1 MANDPDVIIIGSG
14 AGGSAAAY
22 RLVKA
27 GKRVLMLEKGGF
39 LPRDGSTLD
48 VKTVFQSGRY
58 KNQEPWVDGRNK
70 EFVPGEFYNV
80 GGKTKWYGAAL
91 LRFSPHE
98 FEADAGHQ
106 CLAWPFGYDE
116 LAPYYDEAE
125 ALLHVNH
132 FDNEP
137 ELQALIDNII
147 EHEPAWRAEPL
158 PLGLKKEIL
167 DDPVEA
173 KHFDGF
179 ASACGYKS
187 DAEWNLI
194 DLIRDDSNFTLLTD
208 KIVTGFL
215 HADGAPAEIT
225 GVLCSDGSTHSASVV
240 ILAAGAMS
248 SPRLL
253 EDHLAATGL
262 NAQLPS
268 ANVVGA
274 NFKLHVNSAILGVG
288 LFQRHDVLRK
298 TAILYNDA
306 FPHSTIQC
314 LGWMDGEMIA
324 TQLPAAVPKFA
335 TDAIGGRAIGF
346 FATTEDGSS
355 ADNRVVS
362 SGGDG
367 PPKLDYDLD
376 RIKASRDEHHAL
388 IRHFLGRLLRAG
400 LVGAEEYSGLAGTAH
415 AIGTLVTGSD
425 PRTSV
430 VDAAGKVHGMTNL
443 YVGDGSILARTSR
456 VNPAL
461 TIYAW
466 GLRLG
471 EHLARSPG

>member
-1 MANDPDVIIIGSG
+1 VAHDPDVIIIGSG

-22 RLVKA
+22 RLIKA
-27 GKRVLMLEKGGF
+27 GKRVLILEKGGF

-48 VKTVFQSGRY
+48 VKTVFKSGRF
-58 KNQEPWVDGRNK
+58 KNQEPWVDGQNK
-70 EFVPGEFYNV
+70 SFVPGEFYNV

-98 FEADAGHQ
+98 FEADAEYQ
-106 CLAWPFGYDE
+106 ALAWPFGYDE

-137 ELQALIDNII
+137 ELQALIDKIV
-147 EHEPAWRAEPL
+147 EHDPAWRAEPL

-187 DAEWNLI
+187 DAEWNLL
-194 DLIRDDSNFTLLTD
+194 DLIRDDPNFTLITE
-208 KIVTGFL
+208 KTVTRFL
-215 HADGAPAEIT
+215 HADGAPTDIT
-225 GVLCSDGSTHSASVV
+225 GVRCSDGSTHSAPVV
-240 ILAAGAMS
+240 ILAAGAMT

-253 EDHLAATGL
+253 QDHLAATGL
-262 NAQLPS
+262 RESWPNADLI
-268 ANVVGA
+268 GA
-274 NFKLHVNSAILGVG
+274 NFKFHINSAILGVG
-288 LFQRHDVLRK
+288 LFHRHDVLRK

-314 LGWMDGEMIA
+314 LGWMDGEMVA
-324 TQLPAAVPKFA
+324 AQLPAAVPKFA
-335 TDAIGGRAIGF
+335 ADIIGGRAIGF

-355 ADNRVVS
+355 LENRIVS
-362 SGGDG
+362 LGDAA
-367 PPKLDYDLD
+367 PPLADYDLH
-376 RIKASRDEHHAL
+376 RTPAARDEHHAL
-388 IRHFLGRLLRAG
+388 VRHFIGRLLRAG
-400 LVGAEEYSGLAGTAH
+400 LVGAEQYYGLAGTAH
-415 AIGTLVTGSD
+415 AIGTLVTGGD
-425 PRTSV
+425 PATSV
-430 VDAAGKVHGMTNL
+430 VDATGKVHGMSNL

-471 EHLARSPG
+471 EHLARAPA

>member
-1 MANDPDVIIIGSG
+1 MAHDHDVIIIGSG

-22 RLVKA
+22 RLIKA
-27 GKRVLMLEKGGF
+27 GKRVLMLEKGDF

-48 VKTVFQSGRY
+48 VKTVFQSGRF
-58 KNQEPWVDGRNK
+58 KNQEPWVDGANK
-70 EFVPGEFYNV
+70 EFIPGEFYNV

-98 FEADAGHQ
+98 FEADAKYQ
-106 CLAWPFGYDE
+106 ALAWPFGYDE

-137 ELQALIDNII
+137 ELQALIDKIV
-147 EHEPAWRAEPL
+147 EHDPAWRAEPL

-167 DDPVEA
+167 NDPVEA

-187 DAEWNLI
+187 DAEWNLL
-194 DLIRDDSNFTLLTD
+194 DLIRDESGFTLLTD
-208 KIVTGFL
+208 TTVVGFL
-215 HADGAPAEIT
+215 HADGAPTDIT
-225 GVLCSDGSTHSASVV
+225 GVRCSDASTYTAPVV
-240 ILAAGAMS
+240 ILAAGAMT

-253 EDHLAATGL
+253 QDHLAATGL
-262 NAQLPS
+262 ADSWQNADVIGG
-268 ANVVGA
+268 NYK
-274 NFKLHVNSAILGVG
+274 FHINSAILGVG
-288 LFQRHDVLRK
+288 LFHRHDVLRK
-298 TAILYNDA
+298 TAILYNDE

-314 LGWMDGEMIA
+314 LGWMDGEMVA
-324 TQLPAAVPKFA
+324 TQLPAAVPQFA
-335 TDAIGGRAIGF
+335 SDAIGGRAIGF

-355 ADNRVVS
+355 LENRIVS
-362 SGGDG
+362 HGDAAH
-367 PPKLDYDLD
+367 PLADYDLE
-376 RIKASRDEHHAL
+376 RIQASRDEHHAL
-388 IRHFLGRLLRAG
+388 VRNFQGRLLRAG
-400 LVGAEEYSGLAGTAH
+400 LVGAEQYYGLAGTAH
-415 AIGTLVTGSD
+415 AIGTLVTGND
-425 PRTSV
+425 PATSA
-430 VDAAGKVHGMTNL
+430 VDATGKVHGMNNL

-471 EHLARSPG
+471 EHLAR